1 MTNEE
6 KQTRKAT
13 ICTCSAISEI
23 KAQIEKLKVL
33 SREIDESYLDD
44 NCRPLES
51 GYPYYPNGPIDDP
64 DDIRL
69 MHYGDGLKTAL
80 YFLGASEYKP
90 ELNLDYG

>member
-23 KAQIEKLKVL
+23 KAQIEELKEL
-33 SREIDESYLDD
+33 SRGIEESYLDD
-44 NCRPLES
+44 DGEPLNS

-69 MHYGDGLKTAL
+69 MNYEDGLKTAL
-80 YFLGASEYKP
+80 YFLGATEYKP